1 MKPIGIFYATRQGH
15 AQRVAEHIAATVG
28 AHGLDTEVR
37 NLRNETAGIEFDRY
51 TGVVLVASVHFGI
64 HEYEMTKFAKQH
76 RADLEAIP
84 SAFISVNLT
93 AATAEIPTTTA
104 DQRAKA
110 AALVENFLKVFY
122 EKTGWHPKY
131 VKAVAGALPYTKYNF
146 VVRFIMKNISRS
158 NKGDT
163 DTSRDYV
170 YTNWPVLDQFVAEF
184 ASAVQ
189 LTHVPCP
196 TSSSAP
202 A

>member
-1 MKPIGIFYATRQGH
+1 
-15 AQRVAEHIAATVG
+15 
-28 AHGLDTEVR
+28 
-37 NLRNETAGIEFDRY
+37 
-51 TGVVLVASVHFGI
+51 
-64 HEYEMTKFAKQH
+64 MTKFAKQH
-76 RADLEAIP
+76 RLDLEAIP

-93 AATAEIPTTTA
+93 AATAEIPKATA
-104 DQRAKA
+104 DERAKA

-131 VKAVAGALPYTKYNF
+131 VKAVAGAVPYTKYNPL
-146 VVRFIMKNISRS
+146 VRFVMKCIVRN
-158 NKGDT
+158 NGGDT
-163 DTSRDYV
+163 DTSRDFV
-170 YTNWPVLDQFVAEF
+170 YTNWPALDQFVEEF